1 MSMHL
6 ERDLRALEQELLAVS
21 ALVEDMITKACRSL
35 RERKRE
41 LAQEVVDSDRTVDSA
56 EVRIEEECL
65 KILALHQPVAI
76 DLRRTAAVLKINND
90 LERIADLAVNIAER
104 ALALTLRRDFLAPRT
119 LELMS
124 ERAIQMVRASIDAFV
139 KFDIEAAYRICE
151 EDDEIDKYNVEIINE
166 LHETM
171 KAQPHLVEPA
181 MHFFSA
187 TRHVERIADHAT
199 NIAEDVIYLVKGS
212 IARHQK
218 AQRTSPDSAI

>member
-35 RERKRE
+35 RERRADM
-41 LAQEVVDSDRTVDSA
+41 AQEVIASDSAVDSA

-76 DLRRTAAVLKINND
+76 DLRRTATVLKINND

-104 ALALTLRRDFLAPRT
+104 ALSLAGRRDFQSPSALD
-119 LELMS
+119 LMS
-124 ERAIQMVRASIDAFV
+124 ERAITMVREAIDAFV
-139 KFDIEAAYRICE
+139 HMDTEAAYRICG
-151 EDDEIDKYNVEIINE
+151 EDDEVDRYNVQIINE
-166 LHETM
+166 LHDTIRS
-171 KAQPHLVEPA
+171 QPHLVEPA

-212 IARHQK
+212 IARHQHTLR
-218 AQRTSPDSAI
+218 ATFGPP